1 MSAVMNRNVA
11 KRSKAE
17 RARTLGLKIEGVAKN
32 SPLRMQTAPSNAA
45 GTNSRQP
52 VDLARH
58 DEIVLVQAF
67 DLLGLQRY
75 RRIAPAEV
83 DVGVVALGF
92 GELADPPDEIECFAE
107 IAETEGAL
115 DPVGI
120 IEQRPIPSFVVKPLG
135 LLAAERRNAAPA
147 GSTGFCG
154 QSFSHVLAPVSLR
167 FSTANLR

>member
-1 MSAVMNRNVA
+1 MSPCLAALEPRLTNGRLILWT
-11 KRSKAE
+11 RPTGYS
-17 RARTLGLKIEGVAKN
+17 
-32 SPLRMQTAPSNAA
+32 A

-92 GELADPPDEIECFAE
+92 GERADPPDEMECFTE
-107 IAETEGAL
+107 IEETEGRL
-115 DPVGI
+115 K
-120 IEQRPIPSFVVKPLG
+120 QQ
-135 LLAAERRNAAPA
+135 
-147 GSTGFCG
+147 GSI
-154 QSFSHVLAPVSLR
+154 
-167 FSTANLR
+167 